1 MGKCP
6 AAHGALQQRAAF
18 IFGWRRPKRRTARP
32 EGARK
37 EERMNQQGLG
47 PIARA
52 AAAERMRET
61 DAAARVRAEYEES
74 PEYRI
79 GCELLDGLT
88 QELGISAEQAAALLA
103 SGARPESMDVLSRKA
118 AAMLIELEREGKLQR
133 SAGEYLQDSAFQ
145 KLLLELPAAAAVR
158 VYDAEHGA
166 AAAAGQPADPDARQ
180 RYSKSYARAARSPRR
195 CAAPRPQ
202 AHRRTSPT

>member
-1 MGKCP
+1 
-6 AAHGALQQRAAF
+6 
-18 IFGWRRPKRRTARP
+18 
-32 EGARK
+32 
-37 EERMNQQGLG
+37 MNQQGMG

-118 AAMLIELEREGKLQR
+118 AATLIELEREGKLQR
-133 SAGEYLQDSAFQ
+133 PAG
-145 KLLLELPAAAAVR
+145 
-158 VYDAEHGA
+158 DAGRLKGA
-166 AAAAGQPADPDARQ
+166 DF
-180 RYSKSYARAARSPRR
+180 
-195 CAAPRPQ
+195 
-202 AHRRTSPT
+202 RT

>member
-18 IFGWRRPKRRTARP
+18 IFGWRRPQRRTARP
-32 EGARK
+32 EGTRK
-37 EERMNQQGLG
+37 EEQMNQQGMG

-88 QELGISAEQAAALLA
+88 QELGISA
-103 SGARPESMDVLSRKA
+103 
-118 AAMLIELEREGKLQR
+118 
-133 SAGEYLQDSAFQ
+133 AG
-145 KLLLELPAAAAVR
+145 R
-158 VYDAEHGA
+158 
-166 AAAAGQPADPDARQ
+166 
-180 RYSKSYARAARSPRR
+180 RAACKRR
-195 CAAPRPQ
+195 APRKHGYAFPQ
-202 AHRRTSPT
+202 SSCNAHRA

>member
-1 MGKCP
+1 
-6 AAHGALQQRAAF
+6 
-18 IFGWRRPKRRTARP
+18 
-32 EGARK
+32 
-37 EERMNQQGLG
+37 MNQQGLG

-118 AAMLIELEREGKLQR
+118 AATLIELEREGKLQR
-133 SAGEYLQDSAFQ
+133 PAGEYLQDSAFQ

-166 AAAAGQPADPDARQ
+166 AAAAGQPADPDAEAAVLEKLRARRALPTPLRSAAPASAQEDFANMTSEEFERFKQ
-180 RYSKSYARAARSPRR
+180 RYFSR
-195 CAAPRPQ
+195 
-202 AHRRTSPT
+202 